1 MSEPVVAT
9 KGPPYPPPAHAE
21 WHWPPLLTVIAAIVL
36 QILLPDQ
43 LTLVNGN
50 ATSWIVPALE
60 GVMLVALFVA
70 SPQRLVAPH
79 SVRRN
84 LMLGLTAIISLAN
97 GISLVLLAHLLLNK
111 GLAGNRHSG
120 HELIIAGSA
129 IWLTNV
135 LIFGLWYW
143 EIDRGGPGRRAA
155 GCDGRPDFQFPQMT
169 DEVAAL
175 YPAWRPI
182 FVDYLYLSLTNAM
195 AMSPTDTMPL
205 SSQAKIL
212 MGFQSLISLVT
223 IGLVVSRAV
232 NIL

>member
-9 KGPPYPPPAHAE
+9 KGPPYPPPARGE
-21 WHWPPLLTVIAAIVL
+21 LHWPAQLTVIAAIVL
-36 QILLPDQ
+36 QVLLPDT
-43 LTLVNGN
+43 LTLGSE
-50 ATSWIVPALE
+50 TKWIVPGLE
-60 GVMLVALFVA
+60 GAMLIALFIT

-79 SVRRN
+79 SLRRR
-84 LMLGLTAIISLAN
+84 LMLGLTAIVSLAN
-97 GISLVLLAHLLLNK
+97 GISLVLLAHLLLNRRLT
-111 GLAGNRHSG
+111 GGIGAGHQ
-120 HELIIAGSA
+120 LIVAGSA

-143 EIDRGGPGRRAA
+143 EVDRGGAGRRAA
-155 GCDGRPDFQFPQMT
+155 GCDDKPDFHFPQMT

-175 YPAWRPI
+175 YPGWRPQ
-182 FVDYLYLSLTNAM
+182 FVDYLYLSLTNAT

-205 SSQAKIL
+205 SVQSKLL
-212 MGFQSLISLVT
+212 MGLQSLISLVT